1 MYATKIKTI
10 IKKAGKD
17 WSIMI
22 ISLLLAAFMWGV
34 QNFAKGYSTY
44 FSYKVTV
51 KTYMPGRS
59 QRAVSKDVMVVRG
72 KSSGYYILQK
82 RYTNKS
88 DEIEISLD
96 PKMLK
101 QLAGGKDEFFVRC
114 DNITDK
120 VQDVLGNDFQIEWF
134 ASDTLRFVFP
144 KQYNKIVPVA
154 INSSLQFRSQY
165 MQLGKL
171 TVNPDSVI
179 VFGEKSAISAID
191 SVYTEL
197 IEGSDIV
204 EPRQGIVSLVPI
216 KNVSFSQT
224 DIAYSI
230 IAVRYVESTLQ
241 LPVHIVNIPDNTK
254 VVPIPHNVTIRY
266 RVRSGNKKI
275 YSPSDFKIILD
286 YNNIIGLSRNI
297 TKPLLVKAPKEII
310 WFDIDPK
317 FIEYIIN

>member
-1 MYATKIKTI
+1 MYADKIKTI

-22 ISLLLAAFMWGV
+22 ISLLLATFMWCV

-51 KTYMPGRS
+51 KTYMPGRT
-59 QRAVSKDVMVVRG
+59 QKAVSKDVMVVRG

-96 PKMLK
+96 PKMMK
-101 QLAGGKDEFFVRC
+101 PMPGITDEFYVRC

-120 VQDVLGNDFQIEWF
+120 VQEVLGNDFQVEWF
-134 ASDTLRFVFP
+134 TSDTLRFVLP
-144 KQYNKIVPVA
+144 KQYNKKVPVA
-154 INSSLQFRSQY
+154 VNSSLQFRSQY
-165 MQLGKL
+165 MQLGAL
-171 TVNPDSVI
+171 SVNPDSVV
-179 VFGEKSAISAID
+179 VFGEKSTIGTID

-197 IEGSDIV
+197 IEGNDIT
-204 EPRQGIVSLVPI
+204 EPRQGIVSLVPV

-224 DIAYSI
+224 DIAYSF
-230 IAVRYVESTLQ
+230 IAVRYVESTIMVQ
-241 LPVHIVNIPDNTK
+241 VHIIDVPENTK
-254 VVPIPHNVTIRY
+254 AVPIPHNVKIRY
-266 RVRSGNKKI
+266 RVQSENKKI
-275 YSPSDFKIILD
+275 YSQSDFKVILN
-286 YNNIIGLSRNI
+286 YKELIGSKRNV
-297 TKPLLVKAPKEII
+297 TKPRLVKVPKGVI

-317 FIEYIIN
+317 FIEFIIN